1 LTKYEEKAVAY
12 KQLINAKEDEVETMD
27 IDGATGTTT
36 TAPTQHHGNE
46 EGTVNIIITTLL

>member
-1 LTKYEEKAVAY
+1 
-12 KQLINAKEDEVETMD
+12 MD

-46 EGTVNIIITTLL
+46 EGTVNVIMNG